1 MVTNLS
7 KVLVAVATSTLLV
20 ACGGSGGSGGGSD
33 SSTGV
38 LSLGITDG
46 PVEGATSVVVAF
58 SSVEL
63 HGAENKVITFDELQ
77 VINLLDYQ
85 GEERVLL
92 LDGEVLTAGEY
103 QWIRLG
109 VDEAASYIEVDGL
122 QHDLEIP
129 SGSQSGLK
137 MNRGITIGAGSSNDF
152 TVDFDLRKSVTQAGT
167 GDYKLRP
174 TVRLVN
180 NLEVNTVR
188 GTVGESL
195 IIDISCNNGDNNDT
209 GNAVYL
215 FEGTDTSTQ
224 DIQGNSGDP
233 LASATVN
240 YNDQSEDY
248 AFVIGY
254 VPVGDYTAA
263 FTCDASL
270 DSSEE
275 DNSDV
280 VNFSDGVNLSVTE
293 SADTVIAIP

>member
-7 KVLVAVATSTLLV
+7 KVLVAVATSILLV

-152 TVDFDLRKSVTQAGT
+152 TVDFDLR
-167 GDYKLRP
+167 
-174 TVRLVN
+174 
-180 NLEVNTVR
+180 
-188 GTVGESL
+188 
-195 IIDISCNNGDNNDT
+195 
-209 GNAVYL
+209 
-215 FEGTDTSTQ
+215 
-224 DIQGNSGDP
+224 
-233 LASATVN
+233 
-240 YNDQSEDY
+240 
-248 AFVIGY
+248 
-254 VPVGDYTAA
+254 
-263 FTCDASL
+263 
-270 DSSEE
+270 
-275 DNSDV
+275 
-280 VNFSDGVNLSVTE
+280 
-293 SADTVIAIP
+293 